1 MNFAVIG
8 MGKIGLPLAVQ
19 IAEKGFSVKGLDI
32 DAKTVTTINEG
43 KEPFPNERDL
53 LKKLVSVLANK
64 KFEAT
69 LDAKNA
75 ISEANVV
82 IVVVPLFVNNEG
94 IPDFTALDSVTRQIG
109 LHMKKGTLV
118 SYETTLP
125 IGTTRTRFLSSLE
138 EISGLKVGSDFN
150 LVFSPER
157 VSSGRIFSDLRRYP
171 KVVGGITK
179 QCTDSGVE
187 AYKAILDFDLRED
200 LPKPNGVWAM
210 NSAEESEFVKVA
222 ETTYRDVNIGL
233 ANQFARYASKMSL
246 DINSVITAANSQQF
260 SHIHNPGIAVGGHC
274 IPIYPQFYMWNDREA
289 TIVKAARELNSR
301 MPEHAINLIK
311 AAVKKIESKRILILG
326 ISYRSGVK
334 EVAFSGSLALDRV
347 LRDTGIVASFYDPLY
362 SNGEIIEMGL
372 VPYNGDGTSIDIVI
386 IQTEDNA
393 HLELINRDF
402 TECEVIFDG
411 RNILNNSNY
420 SGNAQILGFGKQIS
434 PKER

>member
-19 IAEKGFSVKGLDI
+19 IAEKGFSVKAVDI
-32 DAKTVTTINEG
+32 VPNTVSTINKV
-43 KEPFPNERDL
+43 KEPFPNEKDL
-53 LKKLVSVLANK
+53 LKKLVSALENK

-69 LDAKNA
+69 LDAKTA

-94 IPDFTALDSVTRQIG
+94 IPDFSALDSVTRQIG
-109 LHMKKGTLV
+109 LHMKKGTLIA
-118 SYETTLP
+118 YETTLP
-125 IGTTRTRFLSSLE
+125 IGTTRNRFLRSLE

-157 VSSGRIFSDLRRYP
+157 VSSGRIFSDLRKYP
-171 KVVGGITK
+171 KVVGGITEK
-179 QCTDSGVE
+179 CTASGLE
-187 AYKAILDFDLRED
+187 AYRAILDFDFRED
-200 LPKPNGVWAM
+200 LSIPNGVWAM

-233 ANQFARYASKMSL
+233 ANQFARYASKMNL

-274 IPIYPQFYMWNDREA
+274 IPIYPQFYMWNDSEA
-289 TIVKAARELNSR
+289 TIVKAARDLNSK

-311 AAVKKIESKRILILG
+311 AAVNKIESKRILILG

-362 SNGEIIEMGL
+362 SNEEVIEMGL
-372 VPYNGDGTSIDIVI
+372 EPYDGNGASIDVVI
-386 IQTEDNA
+386 IQTEDNS
-393 HLELINRDF
+393 HLELINRDL
-402 TECEVIFDG
+402 TKCQVIFDG
-411 RNILNNSNY
+411 RNILNTSNY

-434 PKER
+434 SKDL